1 MSYLQELEDQR
12 LGPVR
17 RVVREEIVKALQALA
32 REAEHQDSYDT
43 PEITSRALDALH
55 AAAEGAVKRLTCEHE
70 YDAVWGPRC
79 TRCGEPEP
87 EPVNPFEEAGRG

>member
-1 MSYLQELEDQR
+1 MSYLQGLEDQR
-12 LGPVR
+12 LEPVR
-17 RVVREEIVKALQALA
+17 RIVREEIVKAFQALA
-32 REAEHQDSYDT
+32 REAEDQDSYDT

-55 AAAEGAVKRLTCEHE
+55 DAAKGAVRRLTCEHE

-87 EPVNPFEEAGRG
+87 EPVNPFEGGGRG